1 MMLQTNFKTFLR
13 HTAMYYRMQLTPK
26 NLSVVATYAVLTAAA
41 VTAASI
47 VTARAGV
54 AKWELEDVL
63 NQDVYESTSAYYAT
77 ESEAPEL
84 TEKQFHL
91 QMPMSLEGFLSTSN
105 YAAEHSS
112 DPQHPKLDELV
123 EKTVDPSYFAN
134 YKLDLPTD
142 EEWEENDFMEFIENR
157 PPESVLE

>member
-1 MMLQTNFKTFLR
+1 MSQTNFRTFLR
-13 HTAMYYRMQLTPK
+13 HTVMYYRMQLTPK
-26 NLSVVATYAVLTAAA
+26 NISVVAAYAVLTVAA

-54 AKWELEDVL
+54 SKWELEDVL
-63 NQDVYESTSAYYAT
+63 NQDVYKSTSVYYAT
-77 ESEAPEL
+77 ESDAPEL
-84 TEKQFHL
+84 TERQFHL

-105 YAAEHSS
+105 YAAEGTS
-112 DPQHPKLDELV
+112 DSQHPKLDELV
-123 EKTVDPSYFAN
+123 GKTTDPSYFAN

-142 EEWEENDFMEFIENR
+142 EEWEENDFMEFVENR